1 MGLFGIFG
9 SVVAV
14 LSVIVT
20 LGFDQAVAGAA
31 RRSKGFGYLRAAAL
45 STVLLAV
52 FVALPALIVSGE
64 LSGFPLS
71 AWANLLAVLAAI
83 FAVSSTLATNWSIRI
98 GHIRR
103 ASAGIFVGILGRT
116 LFQLLLGV
124 FGGGLFGLVAGDV
137 LGRLL
142 ALCVV
147 GQAVVIRVLRAG
159 LRRPLPVWATI
170 KSEYRFPLFV
180 VPASVLEV
188 LLIWGPP
195 LFFAAAYGPEIA
207 GLLALVQRLSSAPLT
222 IVNQS
227 AAQMFHVRAA
237 SLIRSS
243 PGEVARWL
251 TKISVAAV
259 VVAAI
264 CWPVLSVYGPGLF
277 GAAFGQKW
285 SEAGAI
291 ASIWLVVVLTQMVSL
306 FVTRLFLILNMQAFK
321 LANSSACLFFMV
333 ASIIVSYL
341 LEYSVYKCLWM
352 CSISIS
358 LVNVVYIS
366 YSFLVINSIRV
377 VD

>member
-14 LSVIVT
+14 LSVVVT

-31 RRSKGFGYLRAAAL
+31 RRSKGFGYLRAAAV
-45 STVLLAV
+45 STVLLTI
-52 FVALPALIVSGE
+52 FVALPALSVSGE
-64 LSGFPLS
+64 LGGFPLA

-124 FGGGLFGLVAGDV
+124 FGGGLFGLVVGDI

-147 GQAVVIRVLRAG
+147 GRAVVVRVLRAG
-159 LRRPLPVWATI
+159 LRRPQPVWGAI
-170 KSEYRFPLFV
+170 KREYRFPLFV
-180 VPASVLEV
+180 VPASILEV
-188 LLIWGPP
+188 LLTWGPP
-195 LFFAAAYGPEIA
+195 LFFATAYGPEIA

-237 SLIRSS
+237 SLIRSR
-243 PGEVARWL
+243 PGEVAGWL

-259 VVAAI
+259 VVTAI
-264 CWPVLSVYGPGLF
+264 CWPVLTVYGPGLF
-277 GAAFGQKW
+277 GAAFGPKW

-291 ASIWLVVVLTQMVSL
+291 AAIWLAVVMTQMIGL
-306 FVTRLFLILNMQAFK
+306 FVTRLFLILNMQAVK
-321 LANSSACLFFMV
+321 LANSFACLLSLV
-333 ASIIVSYL
+333 VSICVSYF
-341 LEYSVYKCLWM
+341 EGYSVYKCLWM

-358 LVNVVYIS
+358 LINMAYIS
-366 YSFLVINSIRV
+366 YSFLVINRIRIV
-377 VD
+377 R